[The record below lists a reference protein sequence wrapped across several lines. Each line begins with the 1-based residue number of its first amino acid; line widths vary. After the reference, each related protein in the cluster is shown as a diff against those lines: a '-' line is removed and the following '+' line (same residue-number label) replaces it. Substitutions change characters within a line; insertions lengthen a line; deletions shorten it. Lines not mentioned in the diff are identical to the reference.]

1 MLELNF
7 NELEDEER
15 KVEALAS
22 HITGILNLIGEDVNR
37 EGLIRTPERVAKV
50 LQFLTSGANQE
61 NHIDELLKS
70 GMFAHEYDEM
80 VLVKD
85 IEFYSLCEHHLMP
98 FYGRVH
104 VAYLPQGKV
113 IGLSKIPRLV
123 DVYARRLQ
131 VQERMTTEI
140 RNALQTYLEPKGVAV
155 MVQAHHMCMMV
166 RGVQKQQSTT
176 TTVALSGD
184 FLNDIKTR
192 EEFMHLVFSNNHG
205 N

>member
-7 NELEDEER
+7 NELEDDER
-15 KVEALAS
+15 KVEALAN
-22 HITGILNLIGEDVNR
+22 HITGILNLLGEDVNR
-37 EGLIRTPERVAKV
+37 EGLLRTPERVARV
-50 LQFLTSGANQE
+50 LQFLTSGSNQE
-61 NHIDELLKS
+61 NNIDQLLKS
-70 GMFAHEYDEM
+70 GMFEHEYDEM

-184 FLNDIKTR
+184 FLHDIKTR